1 MAVSRA
7 MQRASSALLALSL
20 LAACKTQTQPPG
32 DTSAT
37 PKPGPEVAPEVAS
50 EVLSIMDAG
59 TNPCDDFYRYAC
71 GGWIDAT
78 QLPADQPRY
87 GRFQALAEGNQQAL
101 RGILESD
108 EGRLGTF
115 YGACMDAEGVEA
127 AGLAALEPAMT
138 AIAGMKKV
146 SGLADVAGTL
156 KAHDVPALFAFQ
168 VGPDHK
174 DPTLNIAHLSQ
185 GGLGLPDRD
194 FYLKEG
200 PQADAVRAAYTA
212 HVAEMLTAAG
222 LSDKDAAGIVTFE
235 TALAAASIPRDQ
247 MRDPAKQYNR
257 ISRDELAAL
266 TPGFDWAKYFA
277 AVGVPNVEALNVY
290 PPDFFTA
297 LDAAVKKAGAKTLR
311 AYLAWQVLHKGASQ
325 LPAKFVDSDFAFFR
339 KTLVGQAEPE
349 PRWKRCVRATDAML
363 RDELGQLYVAE
374 HFSSDNRSVALEM
387 ITGIEA
393 AFEAGL
399 PGLSWM
405 DDETRSRAV
414 EKMKAIVNKIG
425 YPENWRSYDDLDIG
439 KDHLANV
446 VAASKH
452 EIARKLSH
460 YGKPVDKQEWHMSPP
475 TVNAYYNPPYNE
487 MVFPAGIL
495 QPPFFSAT
503 YPMAMNFGGIGMVMG
518 HELTHGF
525 DDQGR
530 KFDGEGQLTEWWN
543 ETAVT
548 KFEERAQCVDDL
560 YSSYEVLPGVKLN
573 GKLTL
578 GENIADLGGIKQA
591 HQAYLAW
598 AEANGED
605 PRAQAIEGLTAE
617 QLMFVSF
624 GQIWCSKSTP
634 EVDKMRALTDPHSHP
649 RYRINGPLS
658 NLPGFWEAF
667 SCEEGTAMHPP
678 ADAVCEVW

>member
-1 MAVSRA
+1 MAVSQA
-7 MQRASSALLALSL
+7 MQRTSSALLALSL
-20 LAACKTQTQPPG
+20 LVACKTQTQPPA

-37 PKPGPEVAPEVAS
+37 AKPGPEVEPEVAS
-50 EVLSIMDAG
+50 QVLSIMDAD

-78 QLPADQPRY
+78 ELPADQPRY
-87 GRFQALAEGNQQAL
+87 GRFQSLAEGNQEAL
-101 RGILESD
+101 RAILETD
-108 EGRLGTF
+108 EGKLGTF
-115 YGACMDAEGVEA
+115 YGACMDAEAVEA
-127 AGLAALEPAMT
+127 AGLSALEPVMS
-138 AIAGMKKV
+138 AIAGLKKR
-146 SGLADVAGTL
+146 SSLPEVAGML
-156 KAHDVPALFAFQ
+156 AAHDVSTLFAFQ
-168 VGPDHK
+168 IGPDHK

-185 GGLGLPDRD
+185 GGLGMPDREY
-194 FYLKEG
+194 YLEEG
-200 PQADAVRAAYTA
+200 PQADALRAAYTA
-212 HVAEMLTAAG
+212 HVAQMLDAAG
-222 LSDKDAAGIVTFE
+222 LSGKAAPGVVAFE
-235 TALAAASIPRDQ
+235 TALARASKPRDQ

-257 ISRDELAAL
+257 ISREELAAL
-266 TPGFDWAKYFA
+266 TPGFDWGKYFT
-277 AVGVPNVEALNVY
+277 AVGLPEVEALNVY
-290 PPDFFTA
+290 PPEFFTA
-297 LDAAVKKAGAKTLR
+297 MSEAMKKARVDTLR
-311 AYLAWQVLHKGASQ
+311 AYLAWQVLHESASQ
-325 LPAKFVDSDFAFFR
+325 LPAAFVESDFVFFR
-339 KTLVGQAEPE
+339 KTLAGQAEPT
-349 PRWKRCVRATDAML
+349 PRWKRCVRATDALL

-405 DDETRSRAV
+405 DDETRGRAV

-425 YPENWRSYDDLDIG
+425 YPERWRSYDGVDIG

-446 VAASKH
+446 LVASKH
-452 EIARKLSH
+452 DKTRRLSQ

-495 QPPFFSAT
+495 QPPFFSAS

-530 KFDGEGQLTEWWN
+530 KFDGAGQLTEWWN

-560 YSSYEVLPGVKLN
+560 YSSYEVQPGVRLN

-617 QLMFVSF
+617 QLMFVAF

-634 EVDKMRALTDPHSHP
+634 EVDKMYALTDPHSHP

-667 SCEEGTAMHPP
+667 SCEEGTPMHPP